1 MDKEYAKYL
10 LDKTR
15 QDYNAIAES
24 FSSTRR
30 FVWQGLEPLYN
41 YALPREKVLDLG
53 CGNGRLL
60 QIFKEIDIDY
70 TGVDSSEKL
79 VEIAKKLYPNAKFQV
94 ADALHPPFPTNHF
107 DKIYSIAVLHH
118 IPSEELRLKFLE
130 GVKRVLKRDGLLILT
145 VWDLWRWWRPGSI
158 SKFTALKV
166 LRRSKLDFKDIFVPW
181 QGVRQRYTHCFT
193 KRELEELMQK
203 AGFKIKEA
211 GVLTVPQSK
220 EKNIYIVAKK
230 IT

>member
-30 FVWQGLEPLYN
+30 FVWRGLEPLYN

-70 TGVDSSEKL
+70 IGVDSSEKL
-79 VEIAKKLYPNAKFQV
+79 IEIAKKLYPNAKFQV

-107 DKIYSIAVLHH
+107 DKIYNIAVLHH
-118 IPSEELRLKFLE
+118 IPSNQLRLEFLNE
-130 GVKRVLKRDGLLILT
+130 VKRVLKPDGLLILT
-145 VWDLWRWWRPGSI
+145 VWDLWRWWKLGPI
-158 SKFTALKV
+158 FKFTVLKAM
-166 LRRSKLDFKDIFVPW
+166 
-181 QGVRQRYTHCFT
+181 G
-193 KRELEELMQK
+193 
-203 AGFKIKEA
+203 
-211 GVLTVPQSK
+211 
-220 EKNIYIVAKK
+220 
-230 IT
+230 

>member
-1 MDKEYAKYL
+1 MNKEYAKYL

-30 FVWQGLEPLYN
+30 FVWRGLEPLYN

-79 VEIAKKLYPNAKFQV
+79 IEVAKKLYPNAKFQV

-118 IPSEELRLKFLE
+118 IPSEELRIKFLE

-145 VWDLWRWWRPGSI
+145 VWDLWRWWKLGPI
-158 SKFTALKV
+158 LKFTTLKALG
-166 LRRSKLDFKDIFVPW
+166 RSKLDFKDIFVPW
-181 QGVRQRYTHCFT
+181 RGMCQRYIHCFT
-193 KRELEELMQK
+193 QGELESLIER
-203 AGFKIKEA
+203 AGFKIKEV
-211 GVLTVPQSK
+211 GILTIPQSK

-230 IT
+230 